1 MVHMFI
7 YSLSPHFFGWAIQ
20 HLSMLKTYGNE
31 DKYFSLSLHSS
42 LVLQPFN
49 LSSIGKRVGRRA
61 RGGEVFI
68 SESSS
73 TPQLHDMFPLEG
85 TLMIPSPNG
94 ICLRSIR
101 APHYDDVST
110 GIMSDRISSA
120 PVGQG
125 CRQDGNVRQ
134 VESHHRH
141 DFVCD
146 QMRNEAWNKCRLL
159 MLVVF
164 MSKTYRHAVDTT
176 EHFGA
181 AGETHRAIFCLVNL
195 CFGFNG
201 RLSIHASASLCQPFV
216 AFSYGAL
223 LWKELTA
230 RAPHCLQSQNL

>member
-7 YSLSPHFFGWAIQ
+7 YSFSPHFFGWAIQ

-61 RGGEVFI
+61 RGGKVFI

-73 TPQLHDMFPLEG
+73 TQLHDMFPLEG

-120 PVGQG
+120 PVGWATDKMVTWDRWNHITG
-125 CRQDGNVRQ
+125 MTSCVIKCEMKPGTNVVYWCLLFSCQR
-134 VESHHRH
+134 HR
-141 DFVCD
+141 DM
-146 QMRNEAWNKCRLL
+146 Q
-159 MLVVF
+159 
-164 MSKTYRHAVDTT
+164 
-176 EHFGA
+176 
-181 AGETHRAIFCLVNL
+181 
-195 CFGFNG
+195 
-201 RLSIHASASLCQPFV
+201 
-216 AFSYGAL
+216 
-223 LWKELTA
+223 
-230 RAPHCLQSQNL
+230 